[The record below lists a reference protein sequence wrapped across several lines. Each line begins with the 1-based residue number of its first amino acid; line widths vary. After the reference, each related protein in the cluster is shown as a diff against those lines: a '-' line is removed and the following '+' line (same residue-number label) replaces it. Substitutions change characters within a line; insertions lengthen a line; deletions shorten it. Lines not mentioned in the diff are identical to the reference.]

1 MIIVLLD
8 LNRVYSDIVPLRL
21 TELLALSKFTT
32 LISYDL
38 LFNLNKLKIT

>member
-1 MIIVLLD
+1 MIVVLLN
-8 LNRVYSDIVPLRL
+8 LYRIHSDIVPLGL
-21 TELLALSKFTT
+21 TKLLALSKFTT